1 MAAQYQQYLTATP
14 QVIHVEVPSTRMHDK
29 PHNKAIMDLKGFG
42 RLEAFKGLG
51 WLKWKN
57 KFMTLV
63 RLAYP
68 ESGLECL
75 GAAAKA
81 KGEIGGG
88 VNWVTWIM

>member
-75 GAAAKA
+75 DGAAKA